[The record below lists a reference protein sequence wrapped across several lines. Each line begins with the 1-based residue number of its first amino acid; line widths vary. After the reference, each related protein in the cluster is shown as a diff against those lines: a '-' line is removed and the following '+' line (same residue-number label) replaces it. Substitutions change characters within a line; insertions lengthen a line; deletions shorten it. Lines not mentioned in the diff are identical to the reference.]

1 MGTTCETSC
10 RIRSDTMEFTMKKP
24 PIVQNSESS
33 LKRSFNL
40 HIALIIV
47 SVGAI
52 LLKAFTA
59 VPEDATY
66 TALDQ
71 AFKVFL
77 MLAIGVGVSMIIELF
92 YALSE
97 GSTKKFESYEG
108 FVDPINSGL
117 LIALLLP
124 TITPIYVLVLATV
137 VGVYVGK
144 LVFGGYGYY
153 IFNPALVGVLFA
165 NVSFGSRLYVAGTPL
180 ELLKQSM
187 SGSTYTFDN
196 VLELFIGNYEA
207 IAVGSTAAILL
218 IFVMIYLMVT
228 KVIDYRTVLAYL
240 LTVGVISFII
250 GWVNGFLIDYFIV
263 NMISGFTLFGAAFL
277 VAEPVSSPTSRETK
291 YIYAVVIG
299 VMMMLVRVL
308 GNEAEGL
315 VFAVLLGNMI
325 TPFLNRTVKRSN
337 KKGLIKTISIC
348 SVAVLLMGFV
358 LGFLLQDRLIEAF
371 ASIGGII

>member
-1 MGTTCETSC
+1 
-10 RIRSDTMEFTMKKP
+10 MEFTMKKP
-24 PIVQNSESS
+24 PIVQNSQSS

-40 HIALIIV
+40 HIALIVV
-47 SVGAI
+47 SIAAI
-52 LLKAFTA
+52 ILKAFTA
-59 VPEDATY
+59 VPDDATF

-77 MLAIGVGVSMIIELF
+77 MLAVAVGVSVIIELF

-124 TITPIYVLVLATV
+124 TMTPIYILVLAV
-137 VGVYVGK
+137 AVGVYIGK

-165 NVSFGSRLYVAGTPL
+165 NVSFGSRLYVSGTPL
-180 ELLKQSM
+180 ELLKKSM
-187 SGSTYTFDN
+187 SGDTYTFDN
-196 VLELFIGNYEA
+196 VIELFIGNYEA
-207 IAVGSTAAILL
+207 IAIGSTAAILL
-218 IFVMIYLMVT
+218 VLVMIYLIVT
-228 KVIDYRTVLAYL
+228 RVIDYRTVVAYL
-240 LTVGVISFII
+240 LTVGVISLVI
-250 GWVNGFLIDYFIV
+250 GWVNGFLVDYVVV

-299 VMMMLVRVL
+299 IMMMLVRVL

-315 VFAVLLGNMI
+315 VFAVLFGNMI
-325 TPFLNRTVKRSN
+325 TPFINRTVKRSN
-337 KKGLIKTISIC
+337 KKGLLKTVSILA
-348 SVAVLLMGFV
+348 VAVIFMGFV
-358 LGFLLQDRLIEAF
+358 LGFLLQNQLIEAF
-371 ASIGGII
+371 ASLGGLM

>member
-1 MGTTCETSC
+1 
-10 RIRSDTMEFTMKKP
+10 MEFTMKKP
-24 PIVQNSESS
+24 PIVQNSQSS

-40 HIALIIV
+40 HIALIVV
-47 SVGAI
+47 SIAAI
-52 LLKAFTA
+52 ILKAFTA
-59 VPEDATY
+59 VPDDATF

-77 MLAIGVGVSMIIELF
+77 MLAVGVGVSVIIELF

-124 TITPIYVLVLATV
+124 TITPIYVLILAV
-137 VGVYVGK
+137 GVGVYVGK

-165 NVSFGSRLYVAGTPL
+165 NVSFGSRLYVSGTPL
-180 ELLKQSM
+180 ELLKKSM
-187 SGSTYTFDN
+187 SGETYQFEN
-196 VLELFIGNYEA
+196 VMELFVGNYEA
-207 IAVGSTAAILL
+207 IAIGSTAAILL
-218 IFVMIYLMVT
+218 VFVMIYLIVT
-228 KVIDYRTVLAYL
+228 RVIDYRTVVAYL
-240 LTVGVISFII
+240 LTVGVISFIA
-250 GWVNGFLIDYFIV
+250 GWVNGFLVDYVIV

-299 VMMMLVRVL
+299 IMMMLVRVL

-315 VFAVLLGNMI
+315 VFAVLFGNMI
-325 TPFLNRTVKRSN
+325 TPFINRTVKRSN
-337 KKGLIKTISIC
+337 KQGLIKTVSILAV
-348 SVAVLLMGFV
+348 SVILMGFV
-358 LGFLLQDRLIEAF
+358 LGFLLQNRLIEAF
-371 ASIGGII
+371 ASLGGMM

>member
-1 MGTTCETSC
+1 
-10 RIRSDTMEFTMKKP
+10 MEFTMKKP

-124 TITPIYVLVLATV
+124 TITPIYVLVLATA

>member
-1 MGTTCETSC
+1 
-10 RIRSDTMEFTMKKP
+10 MEFTMKKP
-24 PIVQNSESS
+24 PIVQNSQSS

-40 HIALIIV
+40 HIALIVV
-47 SVGAI
+47 SIAAI
-52 LLKAFTA
+52 ILKAFTA
-59 VPEDATY
+59 VPDDATF

-77 MLAIGVGVSMIIELF
+77 MLAVGVGVSVIIELF

-124 TITPIYVLVLATV
+124 TITPIYVLILAV
-137 VGVYVGK
+137 GVGVYVGK

-180 ELLKQSM
+180 ELLKKSM
-187 SGSTYTFDN
+187 SGETYQFEN
-196 VLELFIGNYEA
+196 VMELFVGNYEA
-207 IAVGSTAAILL
+207 IAIGSTAAILL
-218 IFVMIYLMVT
+218 VFVMIYLIVT
-228 KVIDYRTVLAYL
+228 RVIDYRTVVAYL
-240 LTVGVISFII
+240 LTVGVISFIA
-250 GWVNGFLIDYFIV
+250 GWVNGFLVDYVIV

-299 VMMMLVRVL
+299 IMMMLVRVL

-315 VFAVLLGNMI
+315 VFAVLFGNMI
-325 TPFLNRTVKRSN
+325 TPFINRTVKRSN
-337 KKGLIKTISIC
+337 KQGLIKTVSILAV
-348 SVAVLLMGFV
+348 SVILMGFV
-358 LGFLLQDRLIEAF
+358 LGFLLQNRLIEAF
-371 ASIGGII
+371 ASLGGMM

>member
-1 MGTTCETSC
+1 
-10 RIRSDTMEFTMKKP
+10 MEFTTKKP
-24 PIVQNSESS
+24 PIVQNSQSS

-40 HIALIIV
+40 HIALIVV
-47 SVGAI
+47 SIAAI
-52 LLKAFTA
+52 ILKAFTA
-59 VPEDATY
+59 VPDEATF

-77 MLAIGVGVSMIIELF
+77 MLAVGVGVSIVIELF

-124 TITPIYVLVLATV
+124 TITPIFVLVLAV
-137 VGVYVGK
+137 AVGVYIGK

-165 NVSFGSRLYVAGTPL
+165 NISFGSRLYVAGTPL
-180 ELLKQSM
+180 ELLKKSL
-187 SGSTYTFDN
+187 GGETFTFDN

-207 IAVGSTAAILL
+207 VAIGSTAAILL
-218 IFVMIYLMVT
+218 VFVIIYLIVT
-228 KVIDYRTVLAYL
+228 RVIDFRTVVAYL
-240 LTVGVISFII
+240 LTIGVISLII
-250 GWVNGFLIDYFIV
+250 GWVNGFLVDYLIL

-291 YIYAVVIG
+291 YIYAVSVG

-315 VFAVLLGNMI
+315 VFAVLFGNMI

-337 KKGLIKTISIC
+337 RQGLIKTLSVLSI
-348 SVAVLLMGFV
+348 VVLLLGFV
-358 LGFLLQDRLIEAF
+358 LGFLLQNQLVEVF
-371 ASIGGII
+371 ASLGGIIL

>member
-1 MGTTCETSC
+1 
-10 RIRSDTMEFTMKKP
+10 MEFTMKKP
-24 PIVQNSESS
+24 PIVQNSQSS

-40 HIALIIV
+40 HIALIVV
-47 SVGAI
+47 SIAAI
-52 LLKAFTA
+52 ILKAFTA
-59 VPEDATY
+59 VPDDATF

-77 MLAIGVGVSMIIELF
+77 MLAVGVGVSVIIELF

-124 TITPIYVLVLATV
+124 TITPIYVLILAV
-137 VGVYVGK
+137 GVGVYVGK

-165 NVSFGSRLYVAGTPL
+165 NVSFGSRLYVSGTPL
-180 ELLKQSM
+180 ELLKKSM
-187 SGSTYTFDN
+187 SGETYQFEN
-196 VLELFIGNYEA
+196 VMELFVGNYEA
-207 IAVGSTAAILL
+207 IAIGSTAAILL
-218 IFVMIYLMVT
+218 VFVMIYLIVT
-228 KVIDYRTVLAYL
+228 RVIDYRTVVAYL
-240 LTVGVISFII
+240 LTVGVISFIA
-250 GWVNGFLIDYFIV
+250 GWVNGFLVDYVIV

-299 VMMMLVRVL
+299 IMMMLVRVL

-315 VFAVLLGNMI
+315 VFAVLFGNMI
-325 TPFLNRTVKRSN
+325 TPFINRTVKRSN
-337 KKGLIKTISIC
+337 KQGLIKTVSMLA
-348 SVAVLLMGFV
+348 VAVILMGFV
-358 LGFLLQDRLIEAF
+358 LGFLLQNRLIEAF
-371 ASIGGII
+371 ASLGGMM

>member
-1 MGTTCETSC
+1 
-10 RIRSDTMEFTMKKP
+10 MEFTMKKP
-24 PIVQNSESS
+24 PIVQNSQSS

-40 HIALIIV
+40 HIALIVV
-47 SVGAI
+47 SIAAI
-52 LLKAFTA
+52 ILKAFTA
-59 VPEDATY
+59 VPDDATF

-77 MLAIGVGVSMIIELF
+77 MLAVGVGVSVIIELF

-124 TITPIYVLVLATV
+124 TITPIYVLILAV
-137 VGVYVGK
+137 GVGVYVGK

-180 ELLKQSM
+180 ELLKKSM
-187 SGSTYTFDN
+187 SGETYQFEN
-196 VLELFIGNYEA
+196 VMELFVGNYEA
-207 IAVGSTAAILL
+207 IAIGSTAAILL
-218 IFVMIYLMVT
+218 VFVMIYLIVT
-228 KVIDYRTVLAYL
+228 RVIDYRTVVAYL
-240 LTVGVISFII
+240 LTVGVISFIA
-250 GWVNGFLIDYFIV
+250 GWVNGFLVDYVIV

-277 VAEPVSSPTSRETK
+277 VAESVSSPTSRETK

-299 VMMMLVRVL
+299 IMMMLVRVL

-315 VFAVLLGNMI
+315 VFAVLFGNMI
-325 TPFLNRTVKRSN
+325 TPFINRTVKRSN
-337 KKGLIKTISIC
+337 KQGLIKTVSILAV
-348 SVAVLLMGFV
+348 SVILMGFV
-358 LGFLLQDRLIEAF
+358 LGFLLQNRLIEAF
-371 ASIGGII
+371 ASLGGMM

>member
-1 MGTTCETSC
+1 
-10 RIRSDTMEFTMKKP
+10 MEFTMKKP
-24 PIVQNSESS
+24 PIVQNSQSS

-40 HIALIIV
+40 HIALIVV
-47 SVGAI
+47 SIAAI
-52 LLKAFTA
+52 ILKAFTA
-59 VPEDATY
+59 VPDDATF

-77 MLAIGVGVSMIIELF
+77 MLAVGVGVSVIIELF

-124 TITPIYVLVLATV
+124 TITPIYVLILAV
-137 VGVYVGK
+137 GVGVYVGK

-180 ELLKQSM
+180 ELLKKSM
-187 SGSTYTFDN
+187 SGETYQFEN
-196 VLELFIGNYEA
+196 VMELFVGNYEA
-207 IAVGSTAAILL
+207 IAIGSTAAILL
-218 IFVMIYLMVT
+218 VFVMIYLIVT
-228 KVIDYRTVLAYL
+228 RVIDYRTVVAYL
-240 LTVGVISFII
+240 LTVGVISFIA
-250 GWVNGFLIDYFIV
+250 GWVNGFLVDYVIV

-299 VMMMLVRVL
+299 IMMMLVRVL

-315 VFAVLLGNMI
+315 VFAVLFGNMI
-325 TPFLNRTVKRSN
+325 TPFINRTVKRSN
-337 KKGLIKTISIC
+337 KQGLIKTVSMLA
-348 SVAVLLMGFV
+348 VAVILMGFV
-358 LGFLLQDRLIEAF
+358 LGFLLQNRLIEAF
-371 ASIGGII
+371 ASLGGMM

>member
-1 MGTTCETSC
+1 
-10 RIRSDTMEFTMKKP
+10 MEFTMKKP

-47 SVGAI
+47 SIAAI

-77 MLAIGVGVSMIIELF
+77 MLAVGVGVSMIIELF

-124 TITPIYVLVLATV
+124 TITPIYVLILATA

-165 NVSFGSRLYVAGTPL
+165 NVSFGARLYVAGTPL
-180 ELLKQSM
+180 ELLKRSM
-187 SGSTYTFDN
+187 SGETYTFDN

-218 IFVMIYLMVT
+218 VFLMIYLIVT
-228 KVIDYRTVLAYL
+228 RVIDYRTVVAYL
-240 LTVGVISFII
+240 LTVGVISLII
-250 GWVNGFLIDYFIV
+250 GWVNGFLVDYFIV

-325 TPFLNRTVKRSN
+325 TPFLNRTVTRSN
-337 KKGLIKTISIC
+337 KKSLIKTLSIC
-348 SVAVLLMGFV
+348 SVAIVVMGFV
-358 LGFLLQDRLIEAF
+358 LGFILQNQLIEAF
-371 ASIGGII
+371 ASIGGMI